1 MKIGFKAKNFTIDQ
15 HRFLNHRWYQEYQQ
29 NFWDGELWIG
39 VTNETRQSDIRN
51 SF

>member
-29 NFWDGELWIG
+29 NFGMVNFGLE
-39 VTNETRQSDIRN
+39 
-51 SF
+51 